1 MSTQKGKEFKVS
13 ASEAFVRL
21 FQGLPTTPPVKHP
34 QEQPDQHK
42 VVSFIQGYLQ
52 AGMDPKVL
60 PGKNVSS
67 DNVPHDDAKWLE
79 KVRYAQKHALK
90 HYHIGI
96 PFYVDSGKGYL
107 TSEYVIHYQQI
118 TPDHIKLV
126 DMSWHPPLSLP
137 TEPYLAGD
145 VLLGSTKQD
154 D

>member
-1 MSTQKGKEFKVS
+1 MSKKGKEFKVS

-21 FQGLPTTPPVKHP
+21 FNGLPTKPPVRYP
-34 QEQPDQHK
+34 QEQSDQHK
-42 VVSFIQGYLQ
+42 VALFIQGYLL

-79 KVRYAQKHALK
+79 KVQYAQKHALN

-107 TSEYVIHYQQI
+107 TSEYVIHYQQLA
-118 TPDHIKLV
+118 PDHIKLV

-137 TEPYLAGD
+137 AESYLAGD